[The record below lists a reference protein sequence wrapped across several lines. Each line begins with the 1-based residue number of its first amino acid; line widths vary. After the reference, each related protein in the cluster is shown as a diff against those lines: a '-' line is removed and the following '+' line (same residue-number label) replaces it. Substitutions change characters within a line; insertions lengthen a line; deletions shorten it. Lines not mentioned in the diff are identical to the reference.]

1 MDILFP
7 KSKLANHKEE
17 SIGRKIHWVLAE
29 GFDYVVII
37 TKIKQQYLLKFVRE
51 LTCQFFTGIVSFVRK
66 IILIKI
72 LISPYLA

>member
-1 MDILFP
+1 MSQDQTCKTIKRKAL
-7 KSKLANHKEE
+7 EE
-17 SIGRKIHWVLAE
+17 RYTGFWQS

-37 TKIKQQYLLKFVRE
+37 TKIKQQYLLKFIRE

-72 LISPYLA
+72 